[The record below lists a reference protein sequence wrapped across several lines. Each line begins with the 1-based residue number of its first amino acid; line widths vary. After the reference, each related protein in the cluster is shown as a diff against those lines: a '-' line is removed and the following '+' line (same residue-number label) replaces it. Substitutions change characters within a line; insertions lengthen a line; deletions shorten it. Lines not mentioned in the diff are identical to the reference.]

1 MKTKIITTAAA
12 SLLVLASCGTDPD
25 ESDAPEAAPATPEAV
40 EVTEHQIEIGEPFT
54 IESPNFVAHVT
65 FEDVFRPDSCG
76 EDRPTFIGIEANVD
90 VESGDGG
97 GFVLNSVDERTED
110 GYTKE
115 NRAISGVS
123 CGDLEELSA
132 TRVRTGEKYH
142 GILWLEEDVDPASE
156 IIVAP
161 PPHPGEPVRETF
173 VLDLS
178 GIDLTSEREAAETT
192 TPTDSPAA
200 APETAPAPVAPSF
213 VRCIDPGGQALFSD
227 GSRVYQDQCY
237 EGLHRP
243 HGDPAQARRWTECVI
258 ANGTDYCIDLFAP
271 QFQNAPG

>member
-12 SLLVLASCGTDPD
+12 SLVVLASCTTGSD
-25 ESDAPEAAPATPEAV
+25 EPEAPEVAAPTTAETEFV
-40 EVTEHQIEIGEPFT
+40 EYKIETGEPFT
-54 IESPNFVAHVT
+54 VESPDFVAHVT
-65 FEDVFRPDSCG
+65 IEDVFRPDSCG
-76 EDRPTFIGIEANVD
+76 ENHPTYIGIEADVD

-115 NRAISGVS
+115 NRAISGVT
-123 CGDLEELSA
+123 CRGLEELSA
-132 TRVRTGEKYH
+132 TRVRTGEKYR
-142 GILWLEEDVDPASE
+142 GVLWLQEDVEPSSE
-156 IIVAP
+156 ILFDP
-161 PPHPGEPVRETF
+161 PPFPGEPVMETF

-178 GIDLTSEREAAETT
+178 EIDLTSEREVAEATT
-192 TPTDSPAA
+192 QPDPPAA
-200 APETAPAPVAPSF
+200 APESVPAPVAPSF

-227 GSRVYQDQCY
+227 GSRAYSDQCY
-237 EGLHRP
+237 EGFHRP

-258 ANGTDYCIDLFAP
+258 ANGTDYCIDVFAP

>member
-1 MKTKIITTAAA
+1 MKKIVTMAATT
-12 SLLVLASCGTDPD
+12 LLVLASCATGSD
-25 ESDAPEAAPATPEAV
+25 EPESPEAAAPTTSETV
-40 EVTEHQIEIGEPFT
+40 EVTEHHIEIGEPFAV
-54 IESPNFVAHVT
+54 ESPNFVAQVT
-65 FEDVFRPDSCG
+65 IEDVFRPDSCG
-76 EDRPTFIGIEANVD
+76 EDLPTYIGIEADVD

-110 GYTKE
+110 GYLKE
-115 NRAISGVS
+115 NRAISGVT

-132 TRVRTGEKYH
+132 TRVRTGEKYR
-142 GILWLEEDVDPASE
+142 GVLWLQEDVDPTSE
-156 IIVAP
+156 ILFDP
-161 PPHPGEPVRETF
+161 PPFPGEPVMETF

-178 GIDLTSEREAAETT
+178 AIDLTSERGAAETT
-192 TPTDSPAA
+192 TPPAPPAA

-237 EGLHRP
+237 EGLYRP